1 MTQYIHDDGIVS
13 AVTALEVGPCVVT
26 QVKNSEKDGYDKIQ
40 IGYKQV
46 PEKKM
51 SNPEKGH
58 LKKNGLDLFKYL
70 REVDSVD
77 SNDQQIGSVVTI
89 SQIFEVGDIVDVIGK
104 SKGKGFA
111 GAIKRWNFSSQRM
124 THGNSLSHRAPGSIG
139 QNQSPGK
146 VFKGKKMAGHMGDK
160 FRTIQNLEIIKS
172 DTENNLIYIKGSI
185 PGSKNSLVLI
195 KKNSKKINK
204 KTTLEKIAKLQ
215 TEVTTPTAKTKE
227 KVKTP
232 EKKESP
238 KTEKSEKKDLKK

>member
-1 MTQYIHDDGIVS
+1 MLNALLGTKLGMTQYIHDDGIVS

-89 SQIFEVGDIVDVIGK
+89 AQIFEVGDIVDVIGK

-111 GAIKRWNFSSQRM
+111 GGVKRWHFAGGPK
-124 THGNSLSHRAPGSIG
+124 THGQGDKHRAPGSVG
-139 QNQSPGK
+139 QGTTPGR
-146 VFKGKKMAGHMGDK
+146 VRKGKKMAGHLG
-160 FRTIQNLEIIKS
+160 
-172 DTENNLIYIKGSI
+172 
-185 PGSKNSLVLI
+185 
-195 KKNSKKINK
+195 
-204 KTTLEKIAKLQ
+204 AKR
-215 TEVTTPTAKTKE
+215 
-227 KVKTP
+227 
-232 EKKESP
+232 S
-238 KTEKSEKKDLKK
+238 TEKGIKIVAIDEERNLLFVRGSVPGAASGLVMVRKQGRNGK

>member
-1 MTQYIHDDGIVS
+1 MLNALLGTKLGMTQYIHDDGIVS

-89 SQIFEVGDIVDVIGK
+89 AQIFEVGDIVDVIGK

-111 GAIKRWNFSSQRM
+111 GGVKRWHFAGGPK
-124 THGNSLSHRAPGSIG
+124 THGQGDKHRAPGSVG
-139 QNQSPGK
+139 QGTTPGR
-146 VFKGKKMAGHMGDK
+146 VRKGKKMAGHLG
-160 FRTIQNLEIIKS
+160 
-172 DTENNLIYIKGSI
+172 
-185 PGSKNSLVLI
+185 
-195 KKNSKKINK
+195 
-204 KTTLEKIAKLQ
+204 AKR
-215 TEVTTPTAKTKE
+215 
-227 KVKTP
+227 
-232 EKKESP
+232 S
-238 KTEKSEKKDLKK
+238 TEKGIKIVAIDEERNLLFVRGSVPGASSGLVMVRKQGRNGK

>member
-1 MTQYIHDDGIVS
+1 MLNALLGTKLGMTQYIHDDGIVS

-111 GAIKRWNFSSQRM
+111 GGVKRWHFAGGPK
-124 THGNSLSHRAPGSIG
+124 THGQGDKHRAPGSVG
-139 QNQSPGK
+139 QGTTPGR
-146 VFKGKKMAGHMGDK
+146 VRKGKKMAGHLG
-160 FRTIQNLEIIKS
+160 
-172 DTENNLIYIKGSI
+172 
-185 PGSKNSLVLI
+185 
-195 KKNSKKINK
+195 
-204 KTTLEKIAKLQ
+204 AKR
-215 TEVTTPTAKTKE
+215 
-227 KVKTP
+227 
-232 EKKESP
+232 S
-238 KTEKSEKKDLKK
+238 TEKGIKIVAIDEERNLLFVRGSVPGAASGLVMVRKQGRNGK